1 MTNPVQEAKIK
12 VAWIPHI
19 EEYREVFECEH
30 GLYYCLDPGDGLP
43 THIDSEDGIDVKEM
57 TEEEADAL

>member
-1 MTNPVQEAKIK
+1 MSEPKKIK

-19 EEYREVFECEH
+19 EEYREVFKCEH

-43 THIDSEDGIDVKEM
+43 SHIHDGDGIEVKEM
-57 TEEEADAL
+57 TEDEAARL